1 MGSIVGWSLGI
12 GASVAGLVLVAALK
26 LQNTDLAYV
35 HMAIAAAVGFYIAL
49 AAVRELRQPGV
60 AASPEV
66 LASVGTRHLGLVWT
80 WGALALI
87 VTYVFVLQWREWWH
101 FSLVFVAL
109 AGACLFLSVALR
121 KDAESGTDDDTMLK
135 LARIWLRVHFGAAII
150 TVIGL
155 IIDGKMVRFLV
166 PRHQDW
172 AAQNIFFFGAIAL
185 GIISWHALRAMKAA
199 QPAKS

>member
-1 MGSIVGWSLGI
+1 MGSIMGWSLGI
-12 GASVAGLVLVAALK
+12 GASIAALVVVAALK
-26 LQNTDLAYV
+26 LQNTNLAYV
-35 HMAIAAAVGFYIAL
+35 HMAIAGAVVVSMAL
-49 AAVRELRQPGV
+49 AAVRELRQPAT
-60 AASPEV
+60 AAHPEL
-66 LASVGTRHLGLVWT
+66 LASVGVRYLGLIWT
-80 WGALALI
+80 WGALTLI
-87 VTYVFVLQWREWWH
+87 VTYAFVLQWREWWH

-109 AGACLFLSVALR
+109 AGACLFLAATLR
-121 KDAESGTDDDTMLK
+121 KDAESGAEDDTMLK
-135 LARIWLRVHFGAAII
+135 LARIWIRVHLAAAVI

-155 IIDGKMVRFLV
+155 IADGKMVRFLV

>member
-1 MGSIVGWSLGI
+1 MGSIFGWSLGI
-12 GASVAGLVLVAALK
+12 GASVAALVIVAALK
-26 LQNTDLAYV
+26 LQNTNLAYV
-35 HMAIAAAVGFYIAL
+35 HMAIAAAVSIGMTL
-49 AAVRELRQPGV
+49 AAIRELRRP
-60 AASPEV
+60 AAAVNLELP
-66 LASVGTRHLGLVWT
+66 ASVGARYLGLIWT

-87 VTYVFVLQWREWWH
+87 LTYAFVLQWREWWH
-101 FSLVFVAL
+101 FSLVFITL
-109 AGACLFLSVALR
+109 AGVCLFLSATLR
-121 KDAESGTDDDTMLK
+121 KDAETGADDDTMVK
-135 LARIWLRVHFGAAII
+135 LARILIRIHFGAAII

-185 GIISWHALRAMKAA
+185 GIISWHALRAMRAV